1 MSKSRGG
8 ERRLAATLAAVTAIA
23 AGAVVAAPGR
33 IAALLEASARALRSG
48 RAKRKPVR
56 VYMDGCFDLAH
67 FGHANALR
75 QAKACGDTLVVGL
88 IPDAEVLRCKGPP
101 VLREA
106 ERRAVIASVKWVDEI
121 IENVPYDLTPEFCE
135 TLYSKHG
142 IDYIVHG
149 DDPCLLPDGT
159 DAYDAPKRAGRFRMI
174 K

>member
-56 VYMDGCFDLAH
+56 VRRPAAPRPFRPKCVK
-67 FGHANALR
+67 R
-75 QAKACGDTLVVGL
+75 AC
-88 IPDAEVLRCKGPP
+88 KS
-101 VLREA
+101 
-106 ERRAVIASVKWVDEI
+106 SVKNSV
-121 IENVPYDLTPEFCE
+121 
-135 TLYSKHG
+135 KKG
-142 IDYIVHG
+142 
-149 DDPCLLPDGT
+149 
-159 DAYDAPKRAGRFRMI
+159 K